1 MKLALFDLDH
11 TLLNIDSDHAWGEFL
26 IAKQLVDE
34 TRHRQKNDQ
43 FYQDYKAGTLDAV
56 AYNEFVFEFLS
67 NHDMSYL
74 DEIHAEFMQEIIAP
88 NMRPQGFEAI
98 ARHRDA
104 GHEIVIITATNSF
117 VTKPIAS
124 AFGVESLIASQP
136 EIKNNRY
143 TGRLSGEPC
152 FQVGKLHH
160 LQRWLST
167 KDHAVSES
175 WGYSDSFN
183 DRFLLEYVHHPVVVN
198 PDTRLHAHALAH
210 AWPVEDWSINVAV
223 E

>member
-26 IAKQLVDE
+26 ISKQLVDE
-34 TRHRQKNDQ
+34 VAHRSRNDQ
-43 FYQDYKAGTLDAV
+43 FYQDYVAGTLDAV

-67 NHDMSYL
+67 QHDFTYL
-74 DEIHAEFMQEIIAP
+74 TAIHAEFMQQVIVPA
-88 NMRPQGFEAI
+88 MRPKGREAI
-98 ARHRDA
+98 ARHRDL

-117 VTKPIAS
+117 VTAPIAQ
-124 AFGVESLIASQP
+124 AFGVNNLIASIP
-136 EIKNNRY
+136 EVINGRY
-143 TGRLSGEPC
+143 TGRLQGEPC

-160 LQRWLST
+160 LKQWLADQNAT
-167 KDHAVSES
+167 IEES

-183 DRFLLEYVHHPVVVN
+183 DRFLLEFVSHPIAVN

-210 AWPVEDWSINVAV
+210 RWPIEDWSIAQTV
-223 E
+223 